1 MTTPTEIS
9 NPSSS
14 PPTIDLRLDS
24 GEIRQDLALADPEAI
39 GTGDDTDAELDAK
52 AQEIAE
58 RLLDWEP
65 NDTRAEDQVR
75 AAVEGVG
82 RALQREASHR
92 SAMLKQ
98 PIKALASH
106 SEDGGPVANAL
117 VDLKL
122 KVEELDPNRYDFS
135 PGWLS
140 RTMGMIPGIGTPLKR
155 YFTRFESSQTV
166 IDAIIQSLESG
177 REQLKRDNVTLREDQ
192 RAMRELTHKL
202 ERQIELAR
210 LLDQKIQYKLDREIG
225 ADDPRRNFI
234 QEELLF
240 PLRQRI
246 MDLQQ
251 QLTVNQQGILS
262 TAIIV
267 GNNTELVRGV
277 NRALDVTVSA
287 LQVAVTVALALAN
300 QKIVLEKVSAISRT
314 TSDLIAGTAAQLR
327 SQGAE
332 IHAQAASATLD
343 MESLKSAFIDI
354 TAAMD
359 EISRFRQE
367 ALPQMAQTIL
377 EFDQLTAEG
386 EAAIQKLE
394 EAKEVSPLLQI
405 EVE

>member
-1 MTTPTEIS
+1 M
-9 NPSSS
+9 
-14 PPTIDLRLDS
+14 
-24 GEIRQDLALADPEAI
+24 
-39 GTGDDTDAELDAK
+39 
-52 AQEIAE
+52 
-58 RLLDWEP
+58 
-65 NDTRAEDQVR
+65 
-75 AAVEGVG
+75 
-82 RALQREASHR
+82 
-92 SAMLKQ
+92 
-98 PIKALASH
+98 
-106 SEDGGPVANAL
+106 
-117 VDLKL
+117 
-122 KVEELDPNRYDFS
+122 
-135 PGWLS
+135 
-140 RTMGMIPGIGTPLKR
+140 
-155 YFTRFESSQTV
+155 
-166 IDAIIQSLESG
+166 
-177 REQLKRDNVTLREDQ
+177 TLREDQ

-225 ADDPRRNFI
+225 ADDPRRTFI

-262 TAIIV
+262 TAIII

-277 NRALDVTVSA
+277 DRALDVTVSA

-300 QKIVLEKVSAISRT
+300 QKIVLEKVSAVSRT

-343 MESLKSAFIDI
+343 MEALKSAFIDI

-394 EAKEVSPLLQI
+394 EAKEVSPLLRI
-405 EVE
+405 EAE